1 MNEVVHRKL
10 VKLSGEGGMIGV
22 DAIGNMAMVFNSAG
36 MYRAMRGSN
45 GQYAVGIYKELMQ
58 IPVS

>member
-1 MNEVVHRKL
+1 
-10 VKLSGEGGMIGV
+10 
-22 DAIGNMAMVFNSAG
+22 MVFNSAG